1 MATAELVLETAV
13 DALTRRTFV
22 IANVLG
28 KLKADPL
35 QAPSLGLQLLPPS
48 LVAARVAVN
57 QRHVVEGTA
66 VRPDWLRVVGGVHQ
80 VVQVGRP
87 LGGHRRQRDGG
98 LAVVQG
104 GGRQQA
110 A

>member
-35 QAPSLGLQLLPPS
+35 QAPSLGLQLLRPS
-48 LVAARVAVN
+48 LVAARLLSIN
-57 QRHVVEGTA
+57 GT
-66 VRPDWLRVVGGVHQ
+66 WLRERLCARIGS
-80 VVQVGRP
+80 
-87 LGGHRRQRDGG
+87 
-98 LAVVQG
+98 AS
-104 GGRQQA
+104 
-110 A
+110 